1 MLSFWLLNLFCWQI
15 GSFFC
20 LSFKTNV
27 FLLYDILRKDLF
39 SLLTFLLAMFDRGL
53 LRKVQVC
60 KMSRTQKS
68 NINKFAKCRFRTSKW
83 VEFVSRFVTWSECR
97 RPSQIR
103 FSTDGSTKHSKR
115 SSKTLE
121 GEKFNNFFIQKLS
134 T

>member
-1 MLSFWLLNLFCWQI
+1 MNAFFLTSQSFLLTNRLL
-15 GSFFC
+15 FC

-27 FLLYDILRKDLF
+27 FLYDILRKDLF
-39 SLLTFLLAMFDRGL
+39 SLLTFLLAMFERGL
-53 LRKVQVC
+53 LPKVKVYE
-60 KMSRTQKS
+60 MSITQKS

-103 FSTDGSTKHSKR
+103 SSTDGSTKHSKR

-121 GEKFNNFFIQKLS
+121 GEKFNNFLIQKLS